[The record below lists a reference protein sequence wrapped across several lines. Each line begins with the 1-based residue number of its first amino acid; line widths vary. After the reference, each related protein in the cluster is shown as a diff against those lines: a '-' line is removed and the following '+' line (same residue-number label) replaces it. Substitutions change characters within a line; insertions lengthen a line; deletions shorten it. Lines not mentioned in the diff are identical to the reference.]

1 MVTRSINSN
10 NGLNRKRKKYQKWEC
25 VYMYGLLFGK
35 TVADKRTVIMGFGV
49 DLKFK
54 LVFGF
59 EYFFKLNHS

>member
-1 MVTRSINSN
+1 
-10 NGLNRKRKKYQKWEC
+10 
-25 VYMYGLLFGK
+25 MYGLLFGK